1 MGEGGGEGEGGGGGE
16 GGGDGW
22 PASSTST
29 CYPRQGV
36 SLGAAEQ
43 DLAWVKPGARLL
55 GRGWFEA
62 CVGSLCG
69 VLLVVEVAVD
79 HARGQ
84 RLWLGLG
91 LGIGIGL
98 GLGERLLGR

>member
-43 DLAWVKPGARLL
+43 DLAWVKPGLSL
-55 GRGWFEA
+55 GPACSAGAGSKPVWEA
-62 CVGSLCG
+62 YVAYFWSLRSQWITPEGSAYG
-69 VLLVVEVAVD
+69 
-79 HARGQ
+79 
-84 RLWLGLG
+84 
-91 LGIGIGL
+91 
-98 GLGERLLGR
+98 